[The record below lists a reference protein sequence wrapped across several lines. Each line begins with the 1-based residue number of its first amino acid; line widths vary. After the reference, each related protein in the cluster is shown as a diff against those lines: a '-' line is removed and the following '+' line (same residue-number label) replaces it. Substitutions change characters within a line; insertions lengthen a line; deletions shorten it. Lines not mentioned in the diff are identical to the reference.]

1 MKSSMK
7 KMSGVWP
14 RRGTIQPKKQGY
26 LRTLL
31 SCGFSIRRGHTYK
44 HSKNNVDDI
53 YKREYICH
61 RAGISKQQKVV
72 ELERQRRRKSSR
84 CKCSA
89 KLIIT
94 KRTIGF
100 EERWVIT
107 YFSNSHNH
115 TLLDNKEVHFLP
127 AYRDIPIN
135 DQGRI
140 LLLSKVGCSISIIM
154 RVLELEKGI
163 EAGLLPFLEKDIRNF
178 LQSHSNAGKDNDAS
192 ETNVLRTGQTFC
204 FLPLPIRTGLSV
216 KVNGFFEVS
225 SNVCGIWYGDD
236 IDKSGKVR
244 SNWNTLFLED
254 VVAHVFMHMLL
265 GVKRRQQC
273 WDWIAEH
280 RQ

>member
-1 MKSSMK
+1 MTSELLRDSNSDIGEDETQELQNELVENINESSPFK
-7 KMSGVWP
+7 GQIFNSDEIAYNFYSLFAK
-14 RRGTIQPKKQGY
+14 
-26 LRTLL
+26 

-44 HSKNNVDDI
+44 HSVNNVDDI

-61 RAGISKQQKVV
+61 RASIAKQQKVV

-84 CKCSA
+84 CKCSEN
-89 KLIIT
+89 LIIT

-115 TLLDNKEVHFLP
+115 TLLDNKEVRFLP

-140 LLLSKVGCSISIIM
+140 LLLSKAGCSVTIIM

-178 LQSHSNAGKDNDAS
+178 LQS
-192 ETNVLRTGQTFC
+192 Q
-204 FLPLPIRTGLSV
+204 
-216 KVNGFFEVS
+216 
-225 SNVCGIWYGDD
+225 
-236 IDKSGKVR
+236 
-244 SNWNTLFLED
+244 
-254 VVAHVFMHMLL
+254 
-265 GVKRRQQC
+265 
-273 WDWIAEH
+273 
-280 RQ
+280 